1 MAKRSIVFI
10 INPISGTQSKDNI
23 IELISQHLDQDKF
36 NYQIARTE
44 YAGHATLL
52 VQEHVEKGCDAV
64 VAIGGDGTVNEIARS
79 LVHTSVAFLVARE
92 TDWHVIYA
100 FPWIRLVPLRYL
112 IVLIS
117 SVWIMGR

>member
-52 VQEHVEKGCDAV
+52 AQEHVEKGCDAV
-64 VAIGGDGTVNEIARS
+64 VAIGGDGTVNEIAHS
-79 LVHTSVAFLVARE
+79 LWLGKRIGTSF
-92 TDWHVIYA
+92 THSHGSTWFH
-100 FPWIRLVPLRYL
+100 
-112 IVLIS
+112 
-117 SVWIMGR
+117 

>member
-52 VQEHVEKGCDAV
+52 AQLKKV
-64 VAIGGDGTVNEIARS
+64 VMRLWLLGATVRS
-79 LVHTSVAFLVARE
+79 
-92 TDWHVIYA
+92 
-100 FPWIRLVPLRYL
+100 
-112 IVLIS
+112 
-117 SVWIMGR
+117 MK

>member
-1 MAKRSIVFI
+1 MKSDAVFLIFYPYLCSRFKKQYGKEEHRFI

-52 VQEHVEKGCDAV
+52 AQEHVEKV
-64 VAIGGDGTVNEIARS
+64 VMRLWLLGATVRS
-79 LVHTSVAFLVARE
+79 
-92 TDWHVIYA
+92 
-100 FPWIRLVPLRYL
+100 
-112 IVLIS
+112 
-117 SVWIMGR
+117 MK

>member
-1 MAKRSIVFI
+1 MKSDAVFLIFYPYLCSRFKKQYGKEEHRFYYKSYIWKPKVRTIV
-10 INPISGTQSKDNI
+10 

-64 VAIGGDGTVNEIARS
+64 VAIGGR
-79 LVHTSVAFLVARE
+79 
-92 TDWHVIYA
+92 
-100 FPWIRLVPLRYL
+100 RY
-112 IVLIS
+112 
-117 SVWIMGR
+117 GQ

>member
-52 VQEHVEKGCDAV
+52 VQEHVEKV
-64 VAIGGDGTVNEIARS
+64 VMRLWLLGATVRS
-79 LVHTSVAFLVARE
+79 
-92 TDWHVIYA
+92 
-100 FPWIRLVPLRYL
+100 
-112 IVLIS
+112 
-117 SVWIMGR
+117 MK

>member
-52 VQEHVEKGCDAV
+52 AQEHVEKGCDAV

-79 LVHTSVAFLVARE
+79 LVHTSVAFG
-92 TDWHVIYA
+92 VIPCGS